1 MSSFRPSPFLRKAL
15 VVDVVASGATAALVL
30 FGAGV
35 LSDRLGL
42 PAPLLRG
49 AGIVLVPYVAYV
61 AWLAARREVTAAAVS
76 LVIAANAAW
85 TAASLIL
92 LISGWGCADR
102 ARLRLRDRASAR
114 RRGVGRM
121 AVCRPAAAGAG
132 ARLTRPPSRT
142 GAGKWTE

>member
-15 VVDVVASGATAALVL
+15 VVDVNASGATAALVL

-49 AGIVLVPYVAYV
+49 AGIVLVPYVPYV

-76 LVIAANAAW
+76 LVIDANAAW

-92 LISGWGCADR
+92 LISGWVAPTALGYAFVI
-102 ARLRLRDRASAR
+102 AQALVVAALGEWQYVGLR
-114 RRGVGRM
+114 
-121 AVCRPAAAGAG
+121 RPAPAPA
-132 ARLTRPPSRT
+132 
-142 GAGKWTE
+142 